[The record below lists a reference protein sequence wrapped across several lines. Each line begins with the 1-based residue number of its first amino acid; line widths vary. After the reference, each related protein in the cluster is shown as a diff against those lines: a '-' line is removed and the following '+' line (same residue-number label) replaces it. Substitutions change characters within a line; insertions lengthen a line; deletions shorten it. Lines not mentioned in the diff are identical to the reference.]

1 MSIITPSGRGKSWVY
16 PVTQLCIV
24 LGVLLAFSLK
34 TQKQAVTEG
43 VSTRSSALWA
53 ASRIIK
59 DQNVQLQ
66 KELADIKVRYERLAK
81 RQMTGSRGS
90 SKDYQRI
97 VDEAKLFG
105 GMVGAHGPGVV
116 VVLRDSPKR
125 NPSETGQAQI
135 EGYIVHDADIRN
147 VVNELYASG
156 AEVIS
161 VNGQRI
167 VGNSSIRC
175 VGPVVLIN
183 STQVAPPFVIKAI
196 GKPDVL
202 AKALELPGGVADEL
216 FLYDM
221 IEVTK
226 EQDIAV
232 PAYSGST
239 RFTSAS
245 PVESVGD

>member
-1 MSIITPSGRGKSWVY
+1 MSIIPPVRGKSWIY

-66 KELADIKVRYERLAK
+66 RELADIKVRYERLAK
-81 RQMTGSRGS
+81 RQMTGSEEDNG
-90 SKDYQRI
+90 KDYQRI

-105 GMVGAHGPGVV
+105 GMVRAHGSGVV

-147 VVNELYASG
+147 VVNELFASG

-226 EQDIAV
+226 EKDIVV

-239 RFTSAS
+239 RFTSAL
-245 PVESVGD
+245 PVESTGN